1 LSFLLTVAEPL
12 GERQFVEA
20 DFPLAL
26 GGAGATVVL
35 PAAPAGVRAWLG
47 LHDGRPYLQAAADE
61 AELLHNG
68 TRVQGS
74 VWLRAGDAVDVDGGR
89 VKLRGA
95 GEQWTLEVLD
105 GVAAN
110 LTAPPLVEQAATI
123 AGAAAAE
130 ETLEPIAFTRTRTPA
145 PATSSRRSW
154 RGPAVGLGLLLLAGL
169 ALLLFT
175 AVPVQVQIEPD
186 PQRVAFEGDWPALR
200 LGSSFLLRPGRYQ
213 LVAERAGYAPLRT
226 TVVIGKERNQ
236 RIARRLSLLPGI
248 VVVEL
253 PVPGR
258 VVVDG
263 KPLGAAP
270 GEFELAAGRHALLI
284 DTERHLDYTTE
295 LQVEGGGKRQTL
307 RPTLVPGWGKV
318 AISSEPGAAEV
329 LVGGQS
335 RGRTPLELELMAG
348 NHRVELR
355 LPGFRDWVSD
365 VQVKANTPLAIGPVR
380 LGIPDGTLL
389 VRSEPAGARVSV
401 GGVYRGRTPLQIE
414 VRPEVPQAVEFTRD
428 GYEPASREASV
439 ASGATATVSASLV
452 PILGEVIVAATPA
465 DADLYVDGRA
475 SGKARQ
481 TLRLPATAHTLEIRK
496 PGYAT
501 HRVTVTPRPKLP
513 QNIEVTLLEGV
524 TPALP
529 PTDAATGGVA
539 AGAGVTGS
547 ASAAPATLALQPTLR
562 AKGGPELKL
571 VPAGEYTMGSPRREA
586 GRRANESQRPVR
598 LERRFYVS
606 PREIT
611 NAEFKQ
617 FRPEHRS
624 GFIGQQTLELER
636 QPVVNVSWQDAAAYA
651 NWLSAQEGLPPAYVT
666 EGGRLVP
673 AVPAT
678 TGYRLPTEAE
688 WEWIARSTG
697 GGLRKYPWG
706 DALPVPAGAGNFADR
721 TAQPLVPLVLAD
733 LDDGYPASAPAGSF
747 AANALGFFDLGG
759 NVAEWTQDLYT
770 VQPPASAAA
779 ADPAALGAGNVHV
792 IRGSSWKHSA
802 VTELRLAYR
811 DYGDGK
817 RNDLGFRIARY
828 AQ

>member
-1 LSFLLTVAEPL
+1 M
-12 GERQFVEA
+12 
-20 DFPLAL
+20 
-26 GGAGATVVL
+26 L
-35 PAAPAGVRAWLG
+35 PAAPAGARAWLG
-47 LHDGRPYLQAAADE
+47 LHDGRPYLQAAADA

-74 VWLRAGDAVDVDGGR
+74 VWLRSGDAIDVDGGR

-110 LTAPPLVEQAATI
+110 LTAPPLVEQAATV
-123 AGAAAAE
+123 AGSAAE
-130 ETLEPIAFTRTRTPA
+130 EEALEPIAFTRAGTPA
-145 PATSSRRSW
+145 PATAAGRRSW
-154 RGPAVGLGLLLLAGL
+154 RGLAVGLGLVLLAGV
-169 ALLLFT
+169 ALVLFT
-175 AVPVQVQIEPD
+175 AVPVQVEIEPD
-186 PQRVAFEGDWPALR
+186 PERIAFEGDWPALR
-200 LGSSFLLRPGRYQ
+200 FGSSFLLRPGRYE

-226 TVVIGKERNQ
+226 PVVIGKERNQ

-263 KPLGAAP
+263 KPLGPAP
-270 GEFELAAGRHALLI
+270 GEFEISAGRHAILI
-284 DTERHLDYTTE
+284 DTERHLDFTTE
-295 LQVEGGGKRQTL
+295 LKVEGGGKRQTL
-307 RPTLVPGWGKV
+307 RPALVPGWGKV
-318 AISSEPGAAEV
+318 SVSSEPGAAEV
-329 LVGGQS
+329 LVGGES
-335 RGRTPLELELMAG
+335 RGRTPLDLDLMAG
-348 NHRVELR
+348 NHRIELR
-355 LPGFRDWVSD
+355 LAGFRNWVSD

-380 LGIPDGTLL
+380 LGIPDGMLL

-401 GGVYRGRTPLQIE
+401 GGVYRGRTPLQFE
-414 VRPEVPQAVEFTRD
+414 VRPDVPQAVEFTRD
-428 GYEPASREASV
+428 GYEPASREATV

-465 DADLYVDGRA
+465 DADLYVDGRP

-481 TLRLPATAHTLEIRK
+481 TLRLPATAHALEIRK
-496 PGYAT
+496 AGYAP
-501 HRVTVTPRPKLP
+501 HRVTVTPRPNLP

-529 PTDAATGGVA
+529 PAVAATGGEGASGAA
-539 AGAGVTGS
+539 AGG
-547 ASAAPATLALQPTLR
+547 AAPTPTTVALQPTIR

-617 FRPEHRS
+617 FKPEHRS
-624 GFIGQQTLELER
+624 GFIGQQTQELER

-721 TAQPLVPLVLAD
+721 SAQPLVPLVLAD
-733 LDDGYPASAPAGSF
+733 LDDGHPASAPVGSF
-747 AANALGFFDLGG
+747 APNSLGFFDLGG

-779 ADPAALGAGNVHV
+779 VDPAALGGGNVHV